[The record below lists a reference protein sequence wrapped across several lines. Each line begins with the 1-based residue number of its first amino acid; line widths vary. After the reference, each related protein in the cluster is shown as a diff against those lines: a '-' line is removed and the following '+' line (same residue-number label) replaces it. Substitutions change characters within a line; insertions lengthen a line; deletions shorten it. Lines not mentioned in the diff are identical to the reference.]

1 MFKILKEYIKD
12 EEFRLTI
19 FQDKIYA
26 INYLKILSL
35 DDNRISILTSNSRIV
50 IKGNKLILNKLLD
63 NEILIKGEVDNIEVS
78 YDW

>member
-78 YDW
+78 YD